1 MILRRWA
8 HTLRPYQSECID
20 KCLQSLEQGIRRQ
33 AVSLPV
39 GSGKTVIFSN
49 LIRRIPPPSPI
60 ASKVLVLAHREE
72 LLVQAATQIQRASPD
87 LIVDIDQGRRVA
99 NPAAD
104 VIVASVPTLGRSHSD
119 RLLKYDPMRFK
130 CLIIDEAHHA
140 AAESYSKIIEHFD
153 RTGDLVVWGC
163 SATLHRYDGLKL
175 TKAFD
180 KIVYQKHF
188 IQMIKDKWLC
198 GMRIVTVKTC
208 STIDRVRKLNGDFAT
223 SSLSSA
229 VNNDERNLAV
239 VKAYDKYA
247 RKRSSTLV
255 FAVDV
260 KHAVSLRDEFRAFGI
275 HAEAVL
281 GKTSIAERER
291 ILADFRNRKLPVLVN
306 CGILTEGTDIPNID
320 CVMMAR
326 PTRSPVL
333 FQQMIGRGMRLSP
346 GKTDCLIV
354 DFVDS
359 FGGELVQITVPTLM
373 GLDPAL
379 ALSET
384 DIVDKESLARQQSLF
399 IEQRPPPEPIV
410 DPHLQ
415 AEMRM
420 LKRFE
425 EQENAALKELPR
437 SLESIGFRA
446 TEHLNPL
453 QLFSMQSTLPSYGAA
468 ASRGIEYEVVSSGS
482 SNIRKLSMLSWVCIS
497 PTRYLLSNRNTLY
510 FITLDQESGLWKGSR
525 RTQMKTIPVSNGKG
539 KNHGG
544 QFLTKETPID
554 LESPTLQH
562 AVRAIDSMARSKL
575 PPFEYQILLWNAPWR
590 RKPATESQIRMLNR
604 LGLRVSIDAPCQVKK
619 LVDEIKGAPESNA
632 KDKQS
637 PKALIGTLLTRG
649 TATNIILRIT
659 HGATKTWRDVCAA
672 REKMEKAKLAA
683 EDPVLSAANALW
695 VS

>member
-223 SSLSSA
+223 SSLSTA

-239 VKAYDKYA
+239 IKAYDKYA

-346 GKTDCLIV
+346 GKTDCLVV

-384 DIVDKESLARQQSLF
+384 DIVDKESLARQQSRFL
-399 IEQRPPPEPIV
+399 EQKQPPEPIA

-425 EQENAALKELPR
+425 EQENVALKELPR

-453 QLFSMQSTLPSYGAA
+453 QLFSMQSTLPSNGAA

-482 SNIRKLSMLSWVCIS
+482 SNIRKLSLLSWVCIS
-497 PTRYLLSNRNTLY
+497 PTRYLLSNRNSLY
-510 FITLDQESGLWKGSR
+510 FITLDQASGLWRGSR
-525 RTQMKTIPVSNGKG
+525 RTQMKTMPVSNGKG
-539 KNHGG
+539 KSHGS

-562 AVRAIDSMARSKL
+562 AVRAIDSMVRSKL

-619 LVDEIKGAPESNA
+619 LVDETKGAPESNA

-672 REKMEKAKLAA
+672 REKLEKAKLAA